1 MKKILAFLLVFLY
14 CISFTAC
21 SPNTNNN
28 DDDTTILCQI
38 IDGTIS
44 YYNNNAVMQ
53 RRFLCNTESQ
63 KQKNLF
69 LINRLNILVAPNISP
84 QIAPKRKQAINM

>member
-1 MKKILAFLLVFLY
+1 MYALKLEKFILY
-14 CISFTAC
+14 EYIEKNTA
-21 SPNTNNN
+21 NA
-28 DDDTTILCQI
+28 DILI
-38 IDGTIS
+38 MS
-44 YYNNNAVMQ
+44 
-53 RRFLCNTESQ
+53 EK